1 MRKGLWL
8 TWLDGSGSTHVL
20 GSTPDGSEFQ
30 AEVKKNPPRWPEKV
44 GFSGFPRPEKRGGG
58 GGGGI
63 PPPAGFFVLKVM
75 EAWSL
80 EFRLTKFTYT

>member
-30 AEVKKNPPRWPEKV
+30 AAVKKKPPRWPEKV
-44 GFSGFPRPEKRGGG
+44 RFSGFPRPEKRGGG
-58 GGGGI
+58 GGK
-63 PPPAGFFVLKVM
+63 PAPVEFFCF
-75 EAWSL
+75 ESYGSL
-80 EFRLTKFTYT
+80 EFRV